1 MRTRGRS
8 TVAAVAT
15 AALAVAMLAGCTQ
28 DEGSDTGPTGGT
40 GGEPITVW
48 TADTLPDR
56 VAKTEAII
64 EKFTAATGVQ
74 VELVGVPEDQFNQ
87 VLTSSA
93 AAGDLPDVIGSISLA
108 QVRTLAANDL
118 VDSDTNKA
126 IVESLGEG
134 TFSERAL
141 ELTRDGDEQLSVPD
155 SSWQQLLYYR
165 KDLFEKAG
173 IAAPKTYDDIKAAA
187 QKLDTPEL
195 AGIAAAN
202 KPGEAFTQQTFE
214 HIAQG
219 NGCEM
224 VNDQGDITFDS
235 PECVGA
241 LNFAGQAAMA
251 IWSTFLLD
259 EMAGLRNDAA
269 PTCPEC
275 AADPAFLAK
284 NTGVVTGIQGPDG
297 DQPAQFGE
305 VVSWTVTKDSASD
318 SARKF
323 VEYFMTEGYVDWL
336 SIAPEGRLPV
346 RAGTADN
353 PTEYA
358 DKWKTMPAGVDKKE
372 PLGNF
377 YSEDVLSVLEQG
389 PDELKRWGITQGQGD
404 LVGAALGELPIAKA
418 VSDVTSGGVDPETAA
433 KQAADSLKSI
443 KDSLQ

>member
-74 VELVGVPEDQFNQ
+74 VDLVGVPEDQFNQ

-173 IAAPKTYDDIKAAA
+173 LTAPKTYDDIKAAA

-241 LNFAGQAAMA
+241 L
-251 IWSTFLLD
+251 TFYRDMLKD
-259 EMAGLRNDAA
+259 YSVPGAQDVDTVRA
-269 PTCPEC
+269 PTSPGRQRWPSGPLSCWMKW
-275 AADPAFLAK
+275 PASA
-284 NTGVVTGIQGPDG
+284 TTPPP
-297 DQPAQFGE
+297 PAPNAPRTPP
-305 VVSWTVTKDSASD
+305 SWPRTPAS
-318 SARKF
+318 
-323 VEYFMTEGYVDWL
+323 
-336 SIAPEGRLPV
+336 
-346 RAGTADN
+346 
-353 PTEYA
+353 
-358 DKWKTMPAGVDKKE
+358 
-372 PLGNF
+372 
-377 YSEDVLSVLEQG
+377 
-389 PDELKRWGITQGQGD
+389 
-404 LVGAALGELPIAKA
+404 
-418 VSDVTSGGVDPETAA
+418 
-433 KQAADSLKSI
+433 
-443 KDSLQ
+443 